1 MDVTMTRRAF
11 LGASSCTVAFAGTG
25 FGGEAPSKAEI
36 NFLSLACTDGG
47 AGLAVVLRTPSGK
60 TYLFDTG
67 NGFSPEHSNGATIV
81 VPWLKAHD
89 IREIDGLV
97 VSHYHADHFG
107 GFLSMS
113 DFPIKRIF
121 NNNYL
126 PKGPDGKPMH
136 VGEAQLFTKMLT
148 DWEKK
153 HPGQLVNDA
162 REGTELGWNE
172 PGFEAELVWPPRDR
186 YVEPLKDRKGYAKQD
201 GISHHLLN
209 GNSNGLRVKIGDKVF
224 FLMGDIQPDYVK
236 TFMRPHLERQGK
248 WGCDVCSLPAHGTNK
263 DAAMVEIATM
273 SPKPKIVVA
282 SLGNR
287 PWMMNCGKSCVQA
300 YGKAGYQAYSTNV
313 HGDVTVT
320 FAGDEPTVSTDPS
333 KVFPVE
339 EA

>member
-1 MDVTMTRRAF
+1 MNVTMTRRAF
-11 LGASSCTVAFAGTG
+11 LGATSCTVAFVGARL
-25 FGGEAPSKAEI
+25 GGEAPSKTEI
-36 NFLSLACTDGG
+36 TFLNPVCTDGG
-47 AGLAVVLRTPSGK
+47 AGLAVVLRAPSGK

-67 NGFSPEHSNGATIV
+67 NGITPERSNGATIV
-81 VPWLKAHD
+81 VPWLKAHG

-97 VSHYHADHFG
+97 ISHYHEDHFG

-126 PKGPDGKPMH
+126 PKDPNGKPLH
-136 VGEAQLFTKMLT
+136 VGEALFVKMLA

-162 REGTELGWNE
+162 REGTELEWNE

-209 GNSNGLRVKIGDKVF
+209 GNSNSLRVKIGDKLF

-273 SPKPKIVVA
+273 SPKPKIVIA

-287 PWMMNCGKSCVQA
+287 PWMMNCGRGCVES
-300 YGKAGYQAYSTNV
+300 YGEAGYRAYSTNV

-320 FAGDEPTVSTDPS
+320 FAGVEPTVSTDPS

-339 EA
+339 ES